1 MPAHTAL
8 GLLIVILVAAGVAA
22 LAVLA
27 LLKPRQAPID
37 EVARVL
43 WAFLVLSIPVL
54 GPVAF
59 YIVDPGSRKT
69 DTPA

>member
-1 MPAHTAL
+1 MDAAGSL
-8 GLLIVILVAAGVAA
+8 GLLIVMLVVAGVAA
-22 LAVLA
+22 LTVLA
-27 LLKPRQAPID
+27 LLKLRQAPID

-43 WAFLVLSIPVL
+43 WAFLILSIPVL

-69 DTPA
+69 DIPA